1 MLEYLS
7 LEIRSQ
13 RTLLWA
19 RLSCRGSDHHVPSP
33 SLSYSATKQTPGQ
46 HFRPSRL
53 RFVCRITHKQGEGL
67 LVLRHLLFG
76 EGISLQDAMVSEVR
90 RNSVA
95 PQCGGLIF
103 DNATHKL
110 R

>member
-1 MLEYLS
+1 MLEYFS

-19 RLSCRGSDHHVPSP
+19 RLSCRGDHHVPSP
-33 SLSYSATKQTPGQ
+33 SLSYSATKQTLGQ

-53 RFVCRITHKQGEGL
+53 RFVCGITHKQGEGL
-67 LVLRHLLFG
+67 LVLGHLLFG
-76 EGISLQDAMVSEVR
+76 EGISLEDAMVSEVQ

-95 PQCGGLIF
+95 PHCGGLIF